1 MGLLRPRTPSGS
13 CLTTFYNCKYYTDW
27 ACQCPKWTAQG
38 EEYCSEHKEAM
49 RKISNLEAEIND
61 VIKKAREK

>member
-1 MGLLRPRTPSGS
+1 MAS
-13 CLTTFYNCKYYTDW
+13 FYNCKYYVDR

-49 RKISNLEAEIND
+49 RKIYNLEAEVND